1 MVDGAMSDPPRSPGQ
16 STGIFGAP
24 PIALALA
31 GVFMGCVMD
40 AVIKHLGSSYSA
52 VLVAFWRYAFGTI
65 VSGALVLAL
74 RRHLPDGGGL
84 RRHAV
89 RAIAST
95 CSAVLFFHCLTVLP
109 IAEATVLIFCAPL
122 MIAPLARWIL
132 GERFRR
138 MAVWA
143 LVIGFIGMLITV
155 QGEDISAMDAR
166 RLEGVLSGISAAA
179 LYALSVVLLRQLA
192 QKDDAIV
199 TAFLGN
205 LFPALYLVVPAMF
218 FGFFPL
224 PVDVPAFAF
233 TGFAGFLLWLMLTQA
248 YARAPAQSLAVAEY
262 SALIWSAL
270 LGYFFFTEIPRWQVW
285 IGALVIVAAV
295 MLSAWDGRRAA
306 MPKVAD

>member
-1 MVDGAMSDPPRSPGQ
+1 VVDGAMTEPRPRFDV
-16 STGIFGAP
+16 FGAP
-24 PIALALA
+24 PIVLALV
-31 GVFMGCVMD
+31 GIFMGCVMD
-40 AVIKHLGSSYSA
+40 AVIKHLGQNYSA

-74 RRHLPDGGGL
+74 RRHLPDGAGL

-95 CSAVLFFHCLTVLP
+95 FSAVLFFHCLTVLP

-132 GERFRR
+132 GERFRHI
-138 MAVWA
+138 AIWA
-143 LVIGFIGMLITV
+143 LVIGFAGMLITV
-155 QGEDISAMDAR
+155 QGEDLSAADPR
-166 RLEGVLSGISAAA
+166 RLEGVLSGVGAAG
-179 LYALSVVLLRQLA
+179 LYALSLVLLRQLA

-205 LFPALYLVVPAMF
+205 VFPALYLVVPAML

-224 PVDVPAFAF
+224 PADIPSFAF
-233 TGFAGFLLWLMLTQA
+233 TGLAGFLLWLMLTQA

-270 LGYFFFTEIPRWQVW
+270 LGYFFFSEIPRWQVW

-295 MLSAWDGRRAA
+295 MLSAWDGRRST

>member
-1 MVDGAMSDPPRSPGQ
+1 MSESRLRPGL
-16 STGIFGAP
+16 SGFP
-24 PIALALA
+24 PIVLALA
-31 GVFMGCVMD
+31 GVFMGCLMD

-52 VLVAFWRYAFGTI
+52 VVVAFWRYAFGTI
-65 VSGALVLAL
+65 VSGALLLAL
-74 RRHLPDGGGL
+74 RRRLPGGGL
-84 RRHAV
+84 SRHAL
-89 RAIAST
+89 RAVAST
-95 CSAVLFFHCLTVLP
+95 CSAVLFFHCLAVLP

-132 GERFRR
+132 GERLRR

-155 QGEDISAMDAR
+155 QGVETAAIDAR
-166 RLEGVLSGISAAA
+166 RLEGILAGVSAAV

-205 LFPALYLVVPAMF
+205 AFPAVYLIVPAMF
-218 FGFFPL
+218 FGFFPA
-224 PVDVPAFAF
+224 PADIPSFAF
-233 TGFAGFLLWLMLTQA
+233 SGFAGFMLWLLLTQA

-270 LGYFFFTEIPRWQVW
+270 LGYVFFSEIPRWQVW
-285 IGALVIVAAV
+285 IGALVIAAAV
-295 MLSAWDGRRAA
+295 MLSSWDGRRAA
-306 MPKVAD
+306 MPRIAD

>member
-1 MVDGAMSDPPRSPGQ
+1 VIDDAMIEPRQ
-16 STGIFGAP
+16 RFDLFGAP
-24 PIALALA
+24 PIVLALV
-31 GVFMGCVMD
+31 GIFMGCVMD
-40 AVIKHLGSSYSA
+40 AVIKHLGESYSA

-74 RRHLPDGGGL
+74 RKQMPDAAGL

-95 CSAVLFFHCLTVLP
+95 CSAVLFFHSLTVLP

-132 GERFRR
+132 GERFRS
-138 MAVWA
+138 MAIWA
-143 LVIGFIGMLITV
+143 LVAGFIGMLITV
-155 QGEDISAMDAR
+155 QGEDMGAMDAR
-166 RLEGVLSGISAAA
+166 RLEGILSGISASV

-205 LFPALYLVVPAMF
+205 IFPAIYLVVPAMF

-224 PVDVPAFAF
+224 PADIPTFAF
-233 TGFAGFLLWLMLTQA
+233 TGLAGFLLWLMLTQA

-270 LGYFFFTEIPRWQVW
+270 LGYFFFSEIPRWQIW

>member
-1 MVDGAMSDPPRSPGQ
+1 MTEPRQRFDLFS
-16 STGIFGAP
+16 AP
-24 PIALALA
+24 PIVLALA
-31 GVFMGCVMD
+31 GIFMGCVMD
-40 AVIKHLGSSYSA
+40 AVIKHLGANYSA

-65 VSGALVLAL
+65 VSGALVLTL
-74 RRHLPDGGGL
+74 RRHLPDGAGL

-155 QGEDISAMDAR
+155 QGEDMSAMDAR
-166 RLEGVLSGISAAA
+166 RLEGILSGIGAAV

-205 LFPALYLVVPAMF
+205 IFPALYLVVPAMF

-224 PVDVPAFAF
+224 PSDIPTFAF
-233 TGFAGFLLWLMLTQA
+233 TGLAGFLLWLMLTQA

-270 LGYFFFTEIPRWQVW
+270 LGYFFFAEIPRWQVW

-295 MLSAWDGRRAA
+295 MLSAWDGRRTA

>member
-1 MVDGAMSDPPRSPGQ
+1 MVDGAMIEPRRRFDL
-16 STGIFGAP
+16 FGAP
-24 PIALALA
+24 PIVLALA

-40 AVIKHLGSSYSA
+40 AVIKHLGANYSA
-52 VLVAFWRYAFGTI
+52 VLVAFWRYLFGML
-65 VSGALVLAL
+65 VSGALVLL
-74 RRHLPDGGGL
+74 LGLHKHLPDGPGL

-89 RAIAST
+89 RAVAST
-95 CSAVLFFHCLTVLP
+95 ASAVLFFHCLSVLP

-143 LVIGFIGMLITV
+143 LVIGFVGMLITV
-155 QGEDISAMDAR
+155 QGEDMAAMDAR
-166 RLEGVLSGISAAA
+166 RLEGILSGVGAAV

-192 QKDDAIV
+192 QKDDAVV

-205 LFPALYLVVPAMF
+205 VFPAVYLLIPAMF
-218 FGFFPL
+218 FGFFPAL
-224 PVDVPAFAF
+224 ADIPVFAF
-233 TGFAGFLLWLMLTQA
+233 TGFAGFMLWLMLTQA
-248 YARAPAQSLAVAEY
+248 YARAPAQGLAVAEY

-270 LGYFFFTEIPRWQVW
+270 LGYFFFSEIPRWQIW

-295 MLSAWDGRRAA
+295 MLSAWDGRRRAAA

>member
-1 MVDGAMSDPPRSPGQ
+1 MVDGAMTEPRQ
-16 STGIFGAP
+16 RFDLFGSP
-24 PIALALA
+24 PIVLALV
-31 GVFMGCVMD
+31 GIFMGCVMD
-40 AVIKHLGSSYSA
+40 AVIKHLGQNYSA
-52 VLVAFWRYAFGTI
+52 VLVAFWRYAFGTL
-65 VSGALVLAL
+65 VSGALVLGL
-74 RRHLPDGGGL
+74 RKHLPDGAGL
-84 RRHAV
+84 RRHAI
-89 RAIAST
+89 RAVAST

-143 LVIGFIGMLITV
+143 LIVGFIGMLITV
-155 QGEDISAMDAR
+155 QGEDMSAMDAR
-166 RLEGVLSGISAAA
+166 RLEGILSGVGASV

-205 LFPALYLVVPAMF
+205 IFPAIYLVIPAIF
-218 FGFFPL
+218 FGFFPAIADI
-224 PVDVPAFAF
+224 PSFAF
-233 TGFAGFLLWLMLTQA
+233 TGLAGFILWLMLTQA

-270 LGYFFFTEIPRWQVW
+270 LGYFFFSEIPRWQVW
-285 IGALVIVAAV
+285 IGAIVIVVAV

>member
-1 MVDGAMSDPPRSPGQ
+1 MVDGAMSNPLPSPGQ
-16 STGIFGAP
+16 SSLFGAP
-24 PIALALA
+24 PIVLALV
-31 GVFMGCVMD
+31 GIFMGCIMD
-40 AVIKHLGSSYSA
+40 AVIKHLGASYSA
-52 VLVAFWRYAFGTI
+52 VVVAFWRYAFGTL

-74 RRHLPDGGGL
+74 RRQLPDGAGL

-89 RAIAST
+89 RAVAST
-95 CSAVLFFHCLTVLP
+95 ASAVLFFHCLTVLP

-143 LVIGFIGMLITV
+143 LVIGFIGMLVTV
-155 QGEDISAMDAR
+155 QGEDMSAMDAR
-166 RLEGVLSGISAAA
+166 RLEGIISGIGASV
-179 LYALSVVLLRQLA
+179 LYALSVVLLRQVA

-205 LFPALYLVVPAMF
+205 IFPTIYLIIPAIIVGIFPIISDIPIF
-218 FGFFPL
+218 F
-224 PVDVPAFAF
+224 F
-233 TGFAGFLLWLMLTQA
+233 TGFAGFILWLMLTQA

-262 SALIWSAL
+262 SALVWSAL
-270 LGYFFFTEIPRWQVW
+270 LGYVFFSEIPRWQVW

-295 MLSAWDGRRAA
+295 MLSAWDGRRSAI
-306 MPKVAD
+306 PKVAD